1 MIWTKTADMID
12 AMAEAIYHHDG
23 GMTDEEYLEVQG
35 KPRRVWKT
43 TAPWDSNSEG
53 LTEWERDEYRIM
65 ATAAFVAFQEFEQ
78 KRRNDVRIVEKRK
91 GE

>member
-12 AMAEAIYHHDG
+12 AMAEAIYRHDG
-23 GMTDEEYLEVQG
+23 GMTDEEYVAVQG
-35 KPRRVWKT
+35 KPRRAWKT
-43 TAPWDSNSEG
+43 DAAWDTNPDE

-78 KRRNDVRIVEKRK
+78 KRRNDVRIVERK